1 MSGLS
6 TVLVPAAGGPVIPHY
21 GGASK
26 CIVENHQFCASWF
39 FDNFSTRFEP
49 RLWEHLEL
57 TAIAIGIGS
66 VLAFSAAILA
76 YKANWF
82 TTPFSLVAAFLYTIP
97 SLAFFEIM
105 VPITGINRTSAEIA
119 LVSYTLLILFRNA
132 LAGLQGVPAATK
144 EAAAAM
150 GLTPRQSLF
159 RVELP
164 LALPAIMAGLRI
176 ATVTIIS
183 LATVAAYI
191 GAGGLGEP
199 IFDAIQTGFKTEFI
213 AAGVMAIL
221 LAIVVDIMLVGVQR
235 LITPWS
241 RRRVRV
247 T

>member
-1 MSGLS
+1 MSSAGS
-6 TVLVPAAGGPVIPHY
+6 VLVPAAGGPVIPHF

-39 FDNFSTRFEP
+39 FDNFSSRFEP

-57 TAIAIGIGS
+57 TAIAIGIGFAI
-66 VLAFSAAILA
+66 AFGAAILA
-76 YKANWF
+76 YKQDWF
-82 TTPFSLVAAFLYTIP
+82 ATPFSLVAAFLYTIP
-97 SLAFFEIM
+97 SLALFELL

-119 LVSYTLLILFRNA
+119 LVSYTLLILFRNT
-132 LAGLQGVPAATK
+132 LAGLQAVPAATK

-150 GLTPRQSLF
+150 GLTSTQSLI

-213 AAGVMAIL
+213 AAGLMAIL
-221 LAIVVDIMLVGVQR
+221 LAIVVDIVLVMVQR
-235 LITPWS
+235 AITPWS
-241 RRRVRV
+241 RARVRV
-247 T
+247 N